1 MSFFSGLAN
10 AIAANAPN
18 NSLQTAENRTVS
30 SSVKTQ
36 TQVNSSA
43 KPTTTQHAVLDWDG
57 WDEQATTGQCAASS
71 GVLKTN
77 ALSSSSDYDAL
88 LTQKSAII
96 TQLKQLALVLHDQSS
111 PEVRELYSQL
121 QLDKTRQQTIMQHA
135 QQRLAEISPQLAALN
150 QGAEAILLEA
160 ISQQAWYAFK
170 NGREVIFDSRT
181 GLLFPN
187 FEYVPHIKCSDW
199 QKEQKNFAPNGV
211 GQRSWM
217 ALHEFIDG
225 FKDERTKDFLIESYY
240 SYGTDFNPF
249 GGESNS
255 SYGNFPLKYAG
266 GTKKEVI
273 VHVKSDSSYPYQ
285 CFTNFFKNGSY
296 DGRNN
301 VSSIENRCLFP
312 INPIFF
318 HPDIQ
323 KNAVH
328 AKATEKAKIILGFF
342 IQQNWIPLFE
352 PFLDKNDNEDDDD
365 YQDRVAAK
373 QCECDEYNSLF
384 DAYYQR
390 IQLERQLVAIEQ
402 KLETLPPPTPDNPFT
417 AAFDYRQ
424 ALHEQQ
430 YDLNK
435 INQSVWQ
442 YSQAVQTW
450 VRFLL
455 TQLDD
460 ITQRQQ
466 PLLAQ
471 AAELKHALTAK
482 PISSK
487 HLTDTE
493 LQLLQARHHDLQQ
506 RLDFGIEPVRAA
518 LFSVLQQAQTL
529 QNQLQQAHQYPDSLM
544 RLAELERQPR
554 PSFNLVAEHTATLCT
569 QALTKLEWLEQSLE
583 FVQAI
588 VQSEQQHTESYL
600 VLLDKYQADLLQQGT
615 ANSIE
620 ASDVQQWFTEW
631 RQQHLIAQQQWQP
644 LVQAGLEHALP
655 PQAVLDTLQAMQHY
669 QQAVDQFYLG
679 ERLGIHTT
687 YAFQAN
693 GHRQEKLEKEQKL
706 TELRHKLMQQL
717 EAVIFALPSSVEK
730 IWLVRWVEVWQQ
742 GLVQAITD
750 LLQHEQ
756 LIERDDIVQI
766 MLEDMR
772 KVQQQN
778 LAACLQDAKSYS
790 QALAMREKDTA
801 TLIFKMRKA
810 LMK

>member
-1 MSFFSGLAN
+1 MGWFSTAISELNQSPAN
-10 AIAANAPN
+10 SKNGDLIKTQMQP
-18 NSLQTAENRTVS
+18 SSPTSTQTLPS
-30 SSVKTQ
+30 SSHKKTQ
-36 TQVNSSA
+36 
-43 KPTTTQHAVLDWDG
+43 QHNHQQSLVQSMTFNLPD
-57 WDEQATTGQCAASS
+57 S
-71 GVLKTN
+71 
-77 ALSSSSDYDAL
+77 YDAL
-88 LTQKSAII
+88 LTQKA
-96 TQLKQLALVLHDQSS
+96 TLTNQLKQLALVLHDQSS
-111 PEVRELYSQL
+111 PEVRELHSQL
-121 QLDKTRQQTIMQHA
+121 QLEKTRQQGIMQQA
-135 QQRLAEISPQLAALN
+135 QQRLAEISPQLEALD

-170 NGREVIFDSRT
+170 NKREIIFDSRT
-181 GLLFPN
+181 GDVYPN
-187 FEYVPHIKCSDW
+187 FEYVQHVSGHDWKQAKKTYALSGIKGDW
-199 QKEQKNFAPNGV
+199 Q
-211 GQRSWM
+211 M
-217 ALHEFIDG
+217 LHEVFYIDLDKGKRCG
-225 FKDERTKDFLIESYY
+225 FLNSEIKSDYDERTFDY
-240 SYGTDFNPF
+240 
-249 GGESNS
+249 
-255 SYGNFPLKYAG
+255 
-266 GTKKEVI
+266 
-273 VHVKSDSSYPYQ
+273 
-285 CFTNFFKNGSY
+285 
-296 DGRNN
+296 
-301 VSSIENRCLFP
+301 
-312 INPIFF
+312 PIFF
-318 HPDIQ
+318 RGKQKVNISIFCDKSVNRNLSYPAGITEFSKTGSNTCVSSNRGPGSDVARTLSCVMPVLKVLNNPDLLPDHPRL
-323 KNAVH
+323 
-328 AKATEKAKIILGFF
+328 TEPEKAKIILDFF
-342 IQQNWIPLFE
+342 IAEDWIPIFE

-373 QCECDEYNSLF
+373 QRECDEYNRLF

-390 IQLERQLVAIEQ
+390 IQLERQLIAIKQ
-402 KLETLPPPTPDNPFT
+402 KLETLPPPAPDNPFT
-417 AAFDYRQ
+417 ATFDYRQ

-430 YDLNK
+430 YDLNN

-442 YSQAVQTW
+442 YSQAIQTW

-493 LQLLQARHHDLQQ
+493 FQLLQARHHDLQQ

-569 QALTKLEWLEQSLE
+569 QALTKLEWLEQSLD

-615 ANSIE
+615 VNSIE

-644 LVQAGLEHALP
+644 LVQAGLEHVLP
-655 PQAVLDTLQAMQHY
+655 SQAVLDTLQAMQHY
-669 QQAVDQFYLG
+669 QQAVDQFYLS

>member
-88 LTQKSAII
+88 LTQKSAIT
-96 TQLKQLALVLHDQSS
+96 TQLKQLALVLHDRSS

-121 QLDKTRQQTIMQHA
+121 QLDKTRQQTIMQQA

-225 FKDERTKDFLIESYY
+225 FKDDNIKNFLTECYY
-240 SYGTDFNPF
+240 SYGNA
-249 GGESNS
+249 GE
-255 SYGNFPLKYAG
+255 NFPLKYAG
-266 GTKKEVI
+266 STKKEIV
-273 VHVKSDSSYPYQ
+273 VHVQGNYHPYQ
-285 CFTNFFKNGSY
+285 IFKNFFNGGDYSTDMFDSY
-296 DGRNN
+296 
-301 VSSIENRCLFP
+301 SNRYLFP

-328 AKATEKAKIILGFF
+328 TTALEKAKIILDFF
-342 IQQNWIPLFE
+342 IAQNWIPIFE
-352 PFLDKNDNEDDDD
+352 PFLNKKHNEDEDD

-373 QCECDEYNSLF
+373 QRECDEYNRLF

-402 KLETLPPPTPDNPFT
+402 KLETLPPPAPDNPFT

-430 YDLNK
+430 YDLNN

-442 YSQAVQTW
+442 YSQSVQTW

-506 RLDFGIEPVRAA
+506 RLDFGIESVRAA

>member
-1 MSFFSGLAN
+1 MGFWDSFGGNIGSS
-10 AIAANAPN
+10 IAASNTSN
-18 NSLQTAENRTVS
+18 NSSISIVSRALKDAKKAQMQPS
-30 SSVKTQ
+30 SSASSQPSPSSTHKTQ
-36 TQVNSSA
+36 QYNPQQLLVKPMTSNLPNSY
-43 KPTTTQHAVLDWDG
+43 
-57 WDEQATTGQCAASS
+57 DEL
-71 GVLKTN
+71 V
-77 ALSSSSDYDAL
+77 
-88 LTQKSAII
+88 TQKAAIT
-96 TQLKQLALVLHDQSS
+96 TQLKQLAQVLHDRSS
-111 PEVRELYSQL
+111 PEVRELHSQL
-121 QLDKTRQQTIMQHA
+121 QLEKTRQQGIMQQA
-135 QQRLAEISPQLAALN
+135 QQRLAEISPQLEALD

-160 ISQQAWYAFK
+160 ISQQGWYAFK
-170 NGREVIFDSRT
+170 NKREIIFDSRT
-181 GLLFPN
+181 GFLCPN
-187 FEYVPHIKCSDW
+187 FDYVPHVKCGDWPQAKKTYAPSGIHGDW
-199 QKEQKNFAPNGV
+199 QMSHKIVYVDKQKDAWTDTFFLYPQQYRGKKTV
-211 GQRSWM
+211 ELLFFCEKS
-217 ALHEFIDG
+217 DG
-225 FKDERTKDFLIESYY
+225 RWDNPCITKDFS
-240 SYGTDFNPF
+240 SANS
-249 GGESNS
+249 GGSTWRGQNS
-255 SYGNFPLKYAG
+255 SSFSEYYIMPVLK
-266 GTKKEVI
+266 I
-273 VHVKSDSSYPYQ
+273 L
-285 CFTNFFKNGSY
+285 
-296 DGRNN
+296 NN
-301 VSSIENRCLFP
+301 PELLP
-312 INPIFF
+312 D
-318 HPDIQ
+318 HPRL
-323 KNAVH
+323 
-328 AKATEKAKIILGFF
+328 TEPEKAKIILDFF
-342 IQQNWIPLFE
+342 IVQDWIPIFE
-352 PFLDKNDNEDDDD
+352 PYWDKYNNEKEEA
-365 YQDRVAAK
+365 YQERIVAE
-373 QCECDEYNSLF
+373 QRESDEYNRLF

-390 IQLERQLVAIEQ
+390 TQLERQLVAIEQ
-402 KLETLPPPTPDNPFT
+402 KLETLPPPAPDNPFT
-417 AAFDYRQ
+417 ATFDYRQ

-430 YDLNK
+430 YDLNN

-442 YSQAVQTW
+442 YTQTVQTW

-487 HLTDTE
+487 HLTDNE

-569 QALTKLEWLEQSLE
+569 QALTKLEWLEQSFE

-644 LVQAGLEHALP
+644 LVQAGLEHVLP

-669 QQAVDQFYLG
+669 QQAVDQFYLS

-730 IWLVRWVEVWQQ
+730 IRLVRWVEVWQQ